1 MKSNSDGLMI
11 DGIVGYIDRDNI
23 DTDQI
28 IPTEYLK
35 SIKKFGFED
44 YLFDGWR
51 YHDDGRLGI
60 KKEEREINEDFIL
73 NKTPF
78 NESKILLARDNF
90 GCGSSRE
97 HAVWALRDFGIK
109 AVIASSFGD
118 ISSNV
123 GLLVGSGLKKN
134 PMTCAH
140 QILDE
145 LNKNDLKNIKS
156 ITVTKPGFINFFIED
171 SFYQNYIGT
180 INSLKSK
187 FGRSSIGKGKKA
199 NVEFVSANPT
209 GPLTVGHGRNAVI
222 GDTVSNILV
231 WNGFDVT
238 REFTQKI
245 WQDCSSHKFLYVLS
259 KNI

>member
-118 ISSNV
+118 IFYNNCFKNRV
-123 GLLVGSGLKKN
+123 LPIQLKKN
-134 PMTCAH
+134 
-140 QILDE
+140 QIEELFKTVQDEIVEFSIDLQERIITIGDKELSFDVEDHLIDRIIYGLDDVYITLKVKDQIHNFE
-145 LNKNDLKNIKS
+145 KNRKE
-156 ITVTKPGFINFFIED
+156 TRPWVFINE
-171 SFYQNYIGT
+171 
-180 INSLKSK
+180 
-187 FGRSSIGKGKKA
+187 
-199 NVEFVSANPT
+199 
-209 GPLTVGHGRNAVI
+209 
-222 GDTVSNILV
+222 
-231 WNGFDVT
+231 
-238 REFTQKI
+238 
-245 WQDCSSHKFLYVLS
+245 
-259 KNI
+259 